1 MPLISWITMVVK
13 LKPFPAVETQRVF
26 FLNTDIANLI
36 PRIDCVKDLTVF
48 IDLKLYF
55 HHYIVYVIFH
65 SNRALSPLPTVILFF
80 FRFWYFICISFAYI
94 RLYVCLDGWC
104 KTWTSI
110 DELCICSLYS
120 FFLTRAIIMLMQIN
134 F

>member
-1 MPLISWITMVVK
+1 MVVK

-80 FRFWYFICISFAYI
+80 FRF
-94 RLYVCLDGWC
+94 
-104 KTWTSI
+104 
-110 DELCICSLYS
+110 
-120 FFLTRAIIMLMQIN
+120 
-134 F
+134 